1 MATALFKNVIFG
13 PIHSRRLGISLG
25 INLLSLDQKL
35 CNFEC
40 IYCECGWKS
49 NGKKSFNPKDEV
61 IKQLSEKLQQMHSA
75 GEHLDVMTFAGNGE
89 PTTHPDFPEIIAE
102 TCKARDRFFPEAK
115 IAVLSNATMID
126 RPEIREALMMVD
138 DNILK
143 LDSAFEDT
151 VQLINQPFKGYTVA
165 HTVEMMRK
173 FNGKMILQTMFLR
186 GTYNGSI
193 VDNTTEKEVSAWL
206 EIVQDIAPQKVMI
219 YTIDRDTPANDLHKV
234 SVDEL
239 KQIAQR
245 VEALGFECSVAG

>member
-1 MATALFKNVIFG
+1 MATALFENIIFG
-13 PIHSRRLGISLG
+13 PIRSRRLGISLG

-40 IYCECGWKS
+40 IYCECGWKG

-61 IKQLSEKLQQMHSA
+61 INHLCEKLQQMHSS

-89 PTTHPDFPEIIAE
+89 PTTHPDFPEIINA
-102 TCKARDRFFPEAK
+102 TCQARDRFFPEAK

-126 RPEIREALMMVD
+126 RSEIRDALMKVD

-143 LDSAFEDT
+143 LDSAFDDT
-151 VQLINQPFKGYTVA
+151 VNLINQPFKGYSVA
-165 HTVEMMRK
+165 RTVEMMRE

-186 GTYNGSI
+186 GTYNGQI
-193 VDNTTEKEVSAWL
+193 VDNTTEVEVAAWL
-206 EIVQDIAPQKVMI
+206 DLVKKIAPRRVMI

-234 SVDEL
+234 SVDDL
-239 KQIAQR
+239 KKIAQR
-245 VEALGFECSVAG
+245 VETLGIECSVAG